1 MKRNIY
7 GVYFVCCMGNYK
19 QIIREQLHS
28 IKKSGLLEKTTEL
41 LCFICEFDIEVM
53 KLFQPFHTKIK
64 FITTKEN
71 LYEKFALQ
79 NFRHYVNRKKPYYMY
94 YFHTKGVSH
103 YPIETPPPLID
114 EKGNAQWRLGFYNVR
129 RNLDYFIL
137 EKHDICIWWMEHGY
151 DVVGTALSLYPTLH
165 FSGNFWWAT
174 SEHLDKLPIEIRPT
188 YYGAEMYICSQ
199 PNGSYMS
206 ICQHTNTHSLE
217 KLCEITDTNIIIQST
232 SIPLDNLADKDI
244 VY

>member
-7 GVYFVCCMGNYK
+7 GVYFICCKGDYK
-19 QIIREQLHS
+19 KIIEEQLNS

-53 KLFQPFHTKIK
+53 KLFKPFKTKIK

-79 NFRHYVNRKKPYYMY
+79 NFRYYINKKQPYYIY

-103 YPIETPPPLID
+103 SIQEKQFHET
-114 EKGNAQWRLGFYNVR
+114 R

-137 EKHDICIWWMEHGY
+137 EKHDICTWWMDHGY
-151 DVVGTALSLYPTLH
+151 DAVGTSLSLYPTIH
-165 FSGNFWWAT
+165 FSGNFWWAK
-174 SEHLDKLPIEIRPT
+174 SEHLDQLPKEINPT
-188 YYGAEMYICSQ
+188 YYAPEMYVCSHS
-199 PNGSYMS
+199 NGRYIS
-206 ICQHTNTHSLE
+206 ICQHTNTHSLVE
-217 KLCEITDTNIIIQST
+217 LCKITDADIIRQST
-232 SIPLDNLADKDI
+232 TIPIDNIRDKDMQ
-244 VY
+244 Y